1 MGYDINPPPQMLKE
15 HHGTDDRKVEGAG
28 GMEDRVLGKTVLWRG
43 HGCSTHALT
52 AAAVTSQD
60 LRLN

>member
-1 MGYDINPPPQMLKE
+1 MLKE
-15 HHGTDDRKVEGAG
+15 HHGGDDRKVERAG
-28 GMEDRVLGKTVLWRG
+28 DLEDRVLGKTVLWRG
-43 HGCSTHALT
+43 HGCSTPALT